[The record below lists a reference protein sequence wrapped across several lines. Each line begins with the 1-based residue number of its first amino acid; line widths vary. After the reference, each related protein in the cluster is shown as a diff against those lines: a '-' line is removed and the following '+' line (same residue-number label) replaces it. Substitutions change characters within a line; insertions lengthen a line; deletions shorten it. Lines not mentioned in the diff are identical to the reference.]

1 MSISLINMLFKN
13 LSAEHFWFSEG
24 LALLRGLT
32 QVFSKNFLSLDFL
45 EGKDEF
51 WTFSPS
57 IEKYSIPKR
66 APPSPLL
73 RISYLSILSPVPPSG
88 RRWVYG
94 ILMQFCGYIWRFPQR
109 IASRFWR
116 WALIGYLPLHNSHR
130 KWPSWESAH
139 LLWLTGGP
147 NWPLR
152 CFPMHGTNFFEK
164 VLIFHR
170 PRGAPT
176 DLLEV

>member
-13 LSAEHFWFSEG
+13 LSTEHFWFSEG
-24 LALLRGLT
+24 LAFLRGLT

-88 RRWVYG
+88 RRWIYG
-94 ILMQFCGYIWRFPQR
+94 VLMQ
-109 IASRFWR
+109 
-116 WALIGYLPLHNSHR
+116 IGRVHLETGS
-130 KWPSWESAH
+130 PSDKTSTFGGFLNVSPRAFGAQLKNTTFTVID
-139 LLWLTGGP
+139 LL
-147 NWPLR
+147 
-152 CFPMHGTNFFEK
+152 EK
-164 VLIFHR
+164 VLIYCDLQ
-170 PRGAPT
+170 GAPT
-176 DLLEV
+176 DL